1 MTTSMHACVTYNV
14 LSMNKWNL
22 AFPCALILMIT
33 TCALY
38 AYEVFLSHNDTA
50 AVTFNPFITWGV
62 TVLVVSEHGVQIN
75 YHNINSLSKT
85 LELGN
90 T

>member
-1 MTTSMHACVTYNV
+1 
-14 LSMNKWNL
+14 
-22 AFPCALILMIT
+22 MIT

-38 AYEVFLSHNDTA
+38 AYEVFFLAHKDTA
-50 AVTFNPFITWGV
+50 AVTFNPSPIWGV
-62 TVLVVSEHGVQIN
+62 TVLVVSEHGFQIN